1 MTGQP
6 FDSPE
11 ARTAW
16 IENLKAHIGDNV
28 TVIEMD
34 AHIND
39 DAFAT
44 NLRNIIRQHIVKRAE
59 MARTYR
65 TLTESDVNHFIE
77 KGHIVLQTASH
88 AIGGR
93 VAGARF

>member
-1 MTGQP
+1 MARKLSEAQGPTTVIIPAHGVSAIDQTGQP

-16 IENLKAHIGDNV
+16 SENLKAHIGDNV

-39 DAFAT
+39 DEFAT
-44 NLRNIIRQHIVKRAE
+44 KLAE
-59 MARTYR
+59 
-65 TLTESDVNHFIE
+65 TLLDSV
-77 KGHIVLQTASH
+77 Q
-88 AIGGR
+88 
-93 VAGARF
+93 